1 MPHPRN
7 VRKPHKYSVN
17 IPAKTY
23 QPNVLVL
30 FLKKYWPWISLT
42 LIILF
47 TVSIR
52 IRLLQIPLER
62 DEGEFAYMG
71 QLMLQGIPPYLLAYN
86 MKFPGI
92 YALYALIMAAFG
104 QTIIGIHLGLLV
116 FNTAAIVL
124 LFLLARRLFDDLTSV
139 VSASVY
145 ALLSLSPTV
154 CGTAAH
160 ATQFIVPFVLAA
172 TLLLLHALDKGKYWM
187 IFASGFLYGLAF
199 IIKQHAAFFVIFAVL
214 YFITDSLR
222 KNRMDWKRPLIGTFI
237 LISASVIPFIISCL
251 LLYITGAFQKFW
263 FWTITYAHQYV
274 SLKPLSGVPRE
285 FIDHLYLVMYSG
297 EILWA
302 MAGLGLT
309 GIFWDKKIK
318 ANWIF
323 LTGLSFFSFLTIIPG
338 FYFRNHYFITL
349 LPVVALLNGAFI
361 SGMVRL
367 FSARGMPSYIQALP
381 VTVLAIALM
390 IPVWTLRDFIF
401 KASPIEACWMI
412 YYDNPFVESI
422 DIAEYIK
429 NHSTTDDKIA
439 ILGSEPQICFY
450 SNRKSATGYI
460 YVYSLMESQNYAGKM
475 QEEMIREI
483 ETIRPKYAVL
493 VNMPH
498 SWKAGMDSNKSIL
511 YWAKTYLTKHYRTI
525 GVFNVAPTSYV
536 SFWENNLTQC
546 PAVSS
551 TNIFVMER
559 N

>member
-1 MPHPRN
+1 

-323 LTGLSFFSFLTIIPG
+323 LTGLSFFIPDDHSRFLLSQPLFHNTASRGSVTKWRLYQRDGTSFFCEG
-338 FYFRNHYFITL
+338 N
-349 LPVVALLNGAFI
+349 ALLHPGIACHC
-361 SGMVRL
+361 SCDRL
-367 FSARGMPSYIQALP
+367 DDTSLDIERFYLQSFTDRGML
-381 VTVLAIALM
+381 
-390 IPVWTLRDFIF
+390 
-401 KASPIEACWMI
+401 
-412 YYDNPFVESI
+412 
-422 DIAEYIK
+422 
-429 NHSTTDDKIA
+429 DD
-439 ILGSEPQICFY
+439 L
-450 SNRKSATGYI
+450 
-460 YVYSLMESQNYAGKM
+460 L
-475 QEEMIREI
+475 
-483 ETIRPKYAVL
+483 
-493 VNMPH
+493 
-498 SWKAGMDSNKSIL
+498 
-511 YWAKTYLTKHYRTI
+511 
-525 GVFNVAPTSYV
+525 
-536 SFWENNLTQC
+536 
-546 PAVSS
+546 
-551 TNIFVMER
+551 
-559 N
+559 